1 MIYRRIHLSI
11 LFSLLSIIAIGQEL
25 NCNVSVVSP
34 RVQGSNKQVYETMRK
49 ALYEF
54 VNNTKWTDH
63 IFKDEERIDCS
74 LMFNITDQ
82 ISDDEFKGTLQIQS
96 RRSVYNSSYTTNL
109 LNYRDNDIQFRYVEF
124 ESLEF
129 NEQAHTSNLIAIVAF
144 YVNMI
149 LGLDYDT
156 FSPEGGTLFYQR
168 AEVIV
173 NNAQNAQNAGWKAFE
188 GTKNRYWFVENMLND
203 KYSAMRSCLYRYH
216 RLGLDRMSEVVDE
229 GRGEISEAI
238 TELRPAYRQ
247 NPTAMIW
254 QLFFTAKA
262 DEITQIFTQA
272 FPDERSRIVIVLK
285 EIDPANSGKWDK
297 INTGNGI

>member
-1 MIYRRIHLSI
+1 MIQKKIHLSF
-11 LFSLLSIIAIGQEL
+11 LFLLLGVMAYAQEL
-25 NCNVSVVSP
+25 NCSVSVVSP
-34 RVQGSNKQVYETMRK
+34 QVQGSNKQVYDTMRK

-74 LMFNITDQ
+74 LMFNITEQ
-82 ISDDEFKGTLQIQS
+82 ISDDEFKGTLQIQA
-96 RRSVYNSSYTTNL
+96 RRTVYNSSYTTIL

-156 FSPEGGTLFYQR
+156 YSPEGGTLFYQR

-247 NPTAMIW
+247 NSTAMIW
-254 QLFFTAKA
+254 QLFFTSKA

-285 EIDPANSGKWDK
+285 EIDPANAGKWDK
-297 INTGNGI
+297 INTGSGI

>member
-1 MIYRRIHLSI
+1 MAQKTIHLSI
-11 LFSLLSIIAIGQEL
+11 LFILLGIVGYAQEF
-25 NCNVSVVSP
+25 NCNVSVISP
-34 RVQGSNKQVYETMRK
+34 QVQGSNKQVYDTMRK

-63 IFKDEERIDCS
+63 IFKDDERIDCS

-82 ISDDEFKGTLQIQS
+82 ISADEFKATLQIQA
-96 RRSVYNSSYTTNL
+96 RRPVYNSSYTTNL

-124 ESLEF
+124 EPLEF
-129 NEQAHTSNLIAIVAF
+129 NEQAHTSNLVSIVAF
-144 YVNMI
+144 YMNMI

-156 FSPEGGTLFYQR
+156 FSLEGGTLFYQR

-173 NNAQNAQNAGWKAFE
+173 NNAQNAQHSGWKAFE

-203 KYSAMRSCLYRYH
+203 KYSPMRSCLYRYH
-216 RLGLDRMSEVVDE
+216 RKGLDRMSEVVDE

-238 TELRPAYRQ
+238 TELRSAYRQ

-285 EIDPANSGKWDK
+285 EIDPANAGKWDK
-297 INTGNGI
+297 INTGNGT

>member
-1 MIYRRIHLSI
+1 MMRKKI
-11 LFSLLSIIAIGQEL
+11 LLSFLFLLLGIMTYAQEL

-34 RVQGSNKQVYETMRK
+34 QVQGSNKQVYDTMRK

-82 ISDDEFKGTLQIQS
+82 ISADEFKGTLQIQA
-96 RRSVYNSSYTTNL
+96 RRTVYNSSYTTNL

-156 FSPEGGTLFYQR
+156 YSPEGGTLFYQR

-173 NNAQNAQNAGWKAFE
+173 NNAQNSQNAGWKAFE

-254 QLFFTAKA
+254 QLFFTSKA

-285 EIDPANSGKWDK
+285 EIDPANAGKWDK
-297 INTGNGI
+297 INTGSGI